1 MKIVH
6 GAVQDYLFKLDRLG
20 DFEDPVLRQMEE
32 LGDRLGF
39 PIIGPLVG
47 GVIYQITRLCGAKSV
62 FELGSGF
69 GYSTYWFAKALP
81 ENGIVH
87 HTDMDKENIDQAKK
101 FLALGRL
108 AHKVRFHQGDA
119 IKSLIQT
126 GGKYDV
132 MFCDIDKN
140 QYPHVYPLVRKH
152 LKKNGVLIVDNMLWS
167 GRVVRPGGTAETKG
181 IKKLTKL
188 LYEDKDFF
196 TTLLPL
202 RDGVTISCRLK

>member
-1 MKIVH
+1 MDIVH
-6 GAVQDYLFKLDRLG
+6 GAIQDYLFKLDRQG

-32 LGDRLGF
+32 LGDKLGF

-47 GVIYQITRLCGAKSV
+47 GVIYQIARLSKAESV

-87 HTDMDKENIDQAKK
+87 HTDMDEENIDQARK
-101 FLALGRL
+101 FLTFGGL

-126 GGKYDV
+126 GGQYDV
-132 MFCDIDKN
+132 IFCDIDKN
-140 QYPHVYPLVRKH
+140 QYPQVYPLARKH
-152 LKKNGVLIVDNMLWS
+152 LKTNGVLIVDNMLWS
-167 GRVVRPGGTAETKG
+167 GRVIKSGGTAETKG
-181 IKKLTKL
+181 IKELTKL
-188 LYEDKDFF
+188 LYDDKDFF

-202 RDGVTISCRLK
+202 RDGVTISYRLK